1 MYIAQHPTACMIRC
15 MNRKWYEVAR
25 QVMETQQISQEEM
38 AERMG
43 VTPGAVGHWLNGK
56 REPKIEV
63 INRFLTELG
72 LPILTTSIP
81 ASEPGMHNVEPTVQP
96 SRFYRYPV
104 ISWVEAGGWSEAVEP
119 YPAGYSDTFE
129 ISDYKAKGRAFWLVV
144 RGDSMTAP
152 AGQSIPEGMLIL
164 VDTGIEPTAGK
175 LVIAK
180 LPESNEATFK
190 KLVED
195 AGRYFLKPLNPAYPT
210 LAVTEECKL
219 IGVIRQM
226 TMRL

>member
-1 MYIAQHPTACMIRC
+1 MIRR
-15 MNRKWYEVAR
+15 MNKWYEVAR
-25 QVMETQQISQEEM
+25 QVMDTQQISQEEM

-63 INRFLTELG
+63 INRLLGELG

-81 ASEPGMHNVEPTVQP
+81 WNEPGQQNVAPTEQP

-104 ISWVEAGGWSEAVEP
+104 ISWVEAGGWNEAVEP
-119 YPAGYSDTFE
+119 YPVGYSDTFE
-129 ISDYKAKGRAFWLVV
+129 LSDYKAKGRAFWLIV

-164 VDTGIEPTAGK
+164 VDTGIEPTPGK

-210 LAVTEECKL
+210 IAISEECKL